1 MLRIMSSQTSIEFC
15 EGYERQPF
23 RSLCQRYPTLPE
35 YHPESFLVEWGPV
48 FHRGRLD
55 GTARIFILALAP
67 ARMELVA
74 RRNMVGVDGPRIQGF
89 LAKLGITRSYVMIN
103 TYLFGIARAK
113 QMHDHGQH
121 EGIAAYRHAWMDA
134 LIGNQVEA
142 VISLGNRAEEAWQQW
157 KATPAGAKVNP
168 LHVNM
173 THPTQP
179 ESASRG
185 DEKRHAAA
193 MATMLEQWNAAITQL
208 RQVVRSID
216 EPPQEQWY
224 GSTLT
229 AADLRPIPSFDLPA
243 GLPDWM
249 RQGESFAH
257 RRGDTADEKR
267 RSILVTRPGAEG

>member
-1 MLRIMSSQTSIEFC
+1 MAFC
-15 EGYERQPF
+15 EGYGREPF
-23 RSLCQRYPTLPE
+23 RALCEVYPGAE
-35 YHPESFLVEWGPV
+35 AYHADSFLTEWGPV

-55 GTARIFILALAP
+55 GSARVFILALAP

-74 RRNMVGVDGPRIQGF
+74 RRNMVGIDGPRMQGF
-89 LAKLGITRSYVMIN
+89 LAKIGITQSYVMIN
-103 TYLFGIARAK
+103 TYLYGIARAK
-113 QMHDHGQH
+113 QIQEHGQH
-121 EGIAAYRHAWMDA
+121 AAIAAYRHAWMDA
-134 LIGNQVEA
+134 LIGGQIEA

-157 KATPAGAKVNP
+157 KATPAGMKVNP

-193 MATMLEQWNAAITQL
+193 MATMLEQWNAAIVQL
-208 RQVVRSID
+208 RQAVRSVD
-216 EPPQEQWY
+216 APHEKTMY

-229 AADLRPIPSFDLPA
+229 AADLRPIPSMDLPA

-249 RQGESFAH
+249 RQGENFAH
-257 RRGDTADEKR
+257 RRGETADEKR
-267 RSILVTRPGAEG
+267 RSILVTRPGADV

>member
-1 MLRIMSSQTSIEFC
+1 MTPSESKPFC
-15 EGYERQPF
+15 EGYERAPF
-23 RSLCQRYPTLPE
+23 RALCQSFPTGE
-35 YHPESFLVEWGPV
+35 AYHADSFLVEWGPV

-55 GTARIFILALAP
+55 GSARVFILALAP

-74 RRNMVGVDGPRIQGF
+74 RRNMVGVDGPRMQGF

-103 TYLFGIARAK
+103 TYLYGIARAK
-113 QMHDHGQH
+113 QIQEHGQH
-121 EGIAAYRHAWMDA
+121 EAIVAYRHAWMDA
-134 LIGNQVEA
+134 LIGERIEA

-157 KATPAGAKVNP
+157 KSTLAGARVNP

-185 DEKRHAAA
+185 DEKRHAGAMAA
-193 MATMLEQWNAAITQL
+193 MLEHWNQAISQL
-208 RQVVRSID
+208 RQAVRSVD
-216 EPPQEQWY
+216 EPPQAKLY
-224 GSTLT
+224 GSALT
-229 AADLRPIPSFDLPA
+229 ADDLQPIPSFDLPA

-257 RRGDTADEKR
+257 RRGETADEKR
-267 RSILVTRPGAEG
+267 RSILVTRPGLDH